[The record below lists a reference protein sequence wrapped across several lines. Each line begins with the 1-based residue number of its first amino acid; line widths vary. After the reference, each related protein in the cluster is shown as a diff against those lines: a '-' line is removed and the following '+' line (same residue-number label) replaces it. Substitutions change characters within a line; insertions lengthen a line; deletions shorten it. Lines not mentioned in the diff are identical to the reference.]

1 MLGRSESI
9 GKCVR
14 RESRPDLLGGGAG
27 RQVPPAGTGPSLFDV
42 IGRGVA
48 SAADFEYPAALVGP
62 PARGYRIWTAPLD
75 AHRSSPERVAFG
87 TAMTFVGLAERPD
100 VIAARDGRVEG

>member
-1 MLGRSESI
+1 
-9 GKCVR
+9 
-14 RESRPDLLGGGAG
+14 
-27 RQVPPAGTGPSLFDV
+27 
-42 IGRGVA
+42 
-48 SAADFEYPAALVGP
+48 
-62 PARGYRIWTAPLD
+62 LD